1 MLESAGF
8 NAMNFDPLTPDH
20 FSGFF
25 QAIHGYPPYRWQRQ
39 LVETIDRTG
48 WPDQLAL
55 PTGSGKTSVLD
66 IALFSLALQANR
78 EHLQRTTATRI
89 FFVVDRR
96 IVVDAAAR
104 LAGQLASD
112 IDPDHPDAVVRNVA
126 VRLQSMSMRDG
137 RVGQPGEGI
146 VATHTLRGGF
156 YRTNAWAGSAT
167 QPTIV
172 TATVDQVGSRL
183 LFRGYG
189 ISPAARS
196 LQAGLIGNDSLIV
209 IDEAHI
215 SRAFAECARSVA
227 EYQHREQER
236 CPAPITRPLKV
247 VELSATMTPQPSV
260 SADVLDEPPTIPP
273 PRNLER
279 FEFDPEAERQANPT
293 SPAVQRYGIAKPVR
307 VSVAEKAKGKRWSDG
322 LVKDLDKRVRNHLSD
337 KADSVA
343 VVVNRVKT
351 AIDLFRQLRSGKQ
364 AVDADVELMIGRMRP
379 HDRDRIAE
387 RLRLRLE
394 TSRGGASG
402 EKPIVVIATQCL
414 EVGAD
419 LDFQRMISEAASLD
433 ALRQRFGR
441 LNRSAQQPDARG
453 EVVVRADQQVES
465 SKLDG
470 IAGSKSQAN
479 DPVYGDSLSRTF
491 DWLQSIARDDEID
504 FGSRAMDRHF
514 GDWIDRNAAD
524 GHLEQ
529 AAHLLAGTTEQ
540 AVLLPAHLRMLVQT
554 TVDPGVHPDPDVS
567 LFLHGMTDRPTDVNI
582 CWRSDLFRLESI
594 SARKGDKDEERFKA
608 VTLKDRDLVA
618 AVTQCPPTSPECMT
632 VPIKAV
638 TKWMRGQTGVDEN
651 LSDTASLMEDDSEVE
666 SSRDLVGVI
675 YRGPDESVVCRNPRD
690 LRPGDTLVLPTT
702 VGGWNDLGFLPTEA
716 SIDTF
721 APDELSR
728 QQVECLIGVDVADE
742 ASLLARWK
750 FQLRLM
756 PALLAFEESLS
767 TWLSKIDRGD
777 ERSVPA
783 DWIVALMS
791 KRTDLCDASFHL
803 ILRQITFGETDV
815 VMLDGP
821 GSYRLRLRDGNAGLL
836 IQGQERLTS
845 TQAHSIRAGNG
856 EHREIEW
863 VETPECNRA
872 VSLVDHSK
880 AVSERASSIAN
891 AVGLPESL
899 QATMGRFGWL
909 HDLGKGDARFQ
920 MMLSGLPG
928 RIGWLRGKP
937 LAKSGR
943 IDESAAA
950 RRRIREQA
958 NLPSGF
964 RHERTSVLVAE
975 ALGIEADPLALYLI
989 AAHHGHARPWYPP
1002 VDDPQPPAV
1011 SKDAIEG
1018 LELVPTVDS
1027 ATEDFAGDLRIAD
1040 RFWQT
1045 QESFG
1050 YWGSAWLETIA
1061 RLADQQVSREEATNA
1076 KTSKDQQST
1085 RLTSA
1090 IQSSNDPAALRE
1102 VPLEGLDG
1110 GNTLAY
1116 LAALGA
1122 FVLIDRACRKSA
1134 IDRPRISWSVRDA
1147 AYRPSIWLP
1156 APQASEDWIID
1167 SLEQIL
1173 DETFTG
1179 PRRWLDSGYEKGQ
1192 AEWPKGSGKVNPNP
1206 AWIRLV
1212 ADATRRHFVASLDS
1226 DSFDCDW
1233 VAAIGSEAS
1242 QRRSSKDR
1250 EIDYSHLYLTRGS
1263 GHQRMFEIA
1272 RAIREQTESSH
1283 LHEALF
1289 ESWSYTDLGR
1299 GLSLRFDAAEDRPYA
1314 MRWLNPSSDP
1324 IQTVRGANALA
1335 FEGLVCFPT
1344 AVVRNELMT
1353 TGFHRIRRKGTH
1365 WYWPLWRYPITLGVV
1380 GSLLQIDLRRLSTAL
1395 NSKPHRDATAS
1406 FVDRCGI
1413 EAIYQAERKVND
1425 KFFNF
1430 APAVALR

>member
-1 MLESAGF
+1 
-8 NAMNFDPLTPDH
+8 MNFDPLTPDD
-20 FSGFF
+20 FTDFF
-25 QAIHGYPPYRWQRQ
+25 QAIHGYSPYRWQRQ
-39 LVETIDRTG
+39 LVETIDQTG
-48 WPDQLAL
+48 WPDQLAF

-66 IALFSLALQANR
+66 IALFSLALQSDR

-104 LAGQLASD
+104 LAGQLASE
-112 IDPDHPDAVVRNVA
+112 INPDHSEPVVRNVA
-126 VRLQSMSMRDG
+126 VRLQSLSMRDG
-137 RVGQPGEGI
+137 RIGQPGESI
-146 VATHTLRGGF
+146 VATHMLRGGF

-172 TATVDQVGSRL
+172 SATVDQVGSRL

-196 LQAGLIGNDSLIV
+196 LQAGLIGSDSLIV

-227 EYQHREQER
+227 EYQRREQLR

-247 VELSATMTPQPSV
+247 VELSATMAPQPSM
-260 SADVLDEPPTIPP
+260 SANVLDEPPTIPP
-273 PRNLER
+273 SRKLER
-279 FEFDPEAERQANPT
+279 IEFDLEAERQANPT
-293 SPAVQRYGIAKPVR
+293 SPAVKRYEVAKPIS

-322 LVKDLDKRVRNHLSD
+322 LVKDLDKRVRNHLTD
-337 KADSVA
+337 QANSVA

-351 AIDLFRQLRSGKQ
+351 AIDLFQQLRSGKQ
-364 AVDADVELMIGRMRP
+364 SVDADVELMIGRMRP

-394 TSRGGASG
+394 PCLEGASG

-441 LNRSAQQPDARG
+441 LNRSAQQANSRG
-453 EVVVRADQQVES
+453 EVVVRADQQIDS
-465 SKLDG
+465 SKLDD

-491 DWLQSIARDDEID
+491 DWLQTIASDDEID

-514 GDWIDRNAAD
+514 ADWIDRNAAD
-524 GHLEQ
+524 GHAEQ
-529 AAHLLAGTTEQ
+529 TSRLLAGTAEQ
-540 AVLLPAHLRMLVQT
+540 AILLPAHVKMLVQT

-567 LFLHGMTDRPTDVNI
+567 LFLHGMIDRPADVNV
-582 CWRSDLFRLESI
+582 CWRSDLFRLES
-594 SARKGDKDEERFKA
+594 SPAAKGEKDEERFKA
-608 VTLKDRDLVA
+608 VTLDDRDLVA

-632 VPIKAV
+632 MPIKAV
-638 TKWMRGQTGVDEN
+638 TRWMRGQSGVDEN
-651 LSDTASLMEDDSEVE
+651 LADTASLMEHDDEVE

-675 YRGPDESVVCRNPRD
+675 YRGPDESVACRNPRD

-702 VGGWNDLGFLPTEA
+702 VGGWNDLGFLPTET
-716 SIDTF
+716 SIDTLD
-721 APDELSR
+721 PDELSL

-742 ASLLARWK
+742 SSLLARWK

-756 PALLAFEESLS
+756 PALRAFEKSLPD
-767 TWLSKIDRGD
+767 WLSKIDRGD

-783 DWIVALMS
+783 DWLGALIA
-791 KRTDLCDASFHL
+791 KRIDLCDASFQQL
-803 ILRQITFGETDV
+803 LRKISFGENDP

-821 GSYRLRLRDGNAGLL
+821 GTYRLRIRDGNTGFL

-845 TQAHSIRAGNG
+845 AQAHSIGAGDG

-872 VSLVDHSK
+872 VSLVDHST

-891 AVGLPESL
+891 AVGLPEKL

-920 MMLSGLPG
+920 TMLSGLPG

-943 IDESAAA
+943 IDESAAV

-958 NLPSGF
+958 NLPRGF

-975 ALGIEADPLALYLI
+975 GLGIESDPLALYLV

-1002 VDDPQPPAV
+1002 VDDPLPPAV
-1011 SKDAIEG
+1011 TKDAIEG

-1027 ATEDFAGDLRIAD
+1027 SIEDFAGDLRIAD

-1061 RLADQQVSREEATNA
+1061 RLADQQVSREEAMNANTSTAPGSSRPTN
-1076 KTSKDQQST
+1076 
-1085 RLTSA
+1085 A
-1090 IQSSNDPAALRE
+1090 IQSSNDPTALHE
-1102 VPLEGLDG
+1102 IPLEGLDG

-1122 FVLIDRACRKSA
+1122 LVLVNQACRKSG
-1134 IDRPRISWSVRDA
+1134 IDQPRMSWSVRDA
-1147 AYRPSIWLP
+1147 AYRPSLWLP
-1156 APQASEDWIID
+1156 AQQATEDWIID
-1167 SLEQIL
+1167 ALEQVL

-1179 PRRWLDSGYEKGQ
+1179 PRRWLDSGYQKGQ
-1192 AEWPKGSGKVNPNP
+1192 SEWPKGSGKVNPNP
-1206 AWIRLV
+1206 AWMRLV
-1212 ADATRRHFVASLDS
+1212 AEATRRHFIASPDV
-1226 DSFDCDW
+1226 DSFECDW
-1233 VAAIGSEAS
+1233 VSAIGSEAS
-1242 QRRSSKDR
+1242 QRRSSKVR

-1283 LHEALF
+1283 LREALF
-1289 ESWSYTDLGR
+1289 ETWSYTDLGR

-1335 FEGLVCFPT
+1335 FEALVCFPT
-1344 AVVRNELMT
+1344 AVVRHELMT

-1365 WYWPLWRYPITLGVV
+1365 WYWPMWRYPITLGVV
-1380 GSLLQIDLRRLSTAL
+1380 GSLLQIDLRRISTAL
-1395 NSKPHRDATAS
+1395 NSTSHHDATAS

-1430 APAVALR
+1430 APSVALR